1 MSTAFLP
8 LAYTVACAFV
18 LLSAF
23 RGMALA
29 FRRQSRTGD
38 RTGLKTTHP
47 ELIDENGFITQEE
60 LLVVHFGGLDGNSLS
75 VSSWRVDGDLMEV
88 LTAIAILPFV
98 AALAIGARQAER
110 EED

>member
-1 MSTAFLP
+1 MSTALLP
-8 LAYTVACAFV
+8 LAYTVACMFV

-29 FRRQSRTGD
+29 LRRQSRTGD

-47 ELIDENGFITQEE
+47 ELIDENGFITQEK
-60 LLVVHFGGLDGNSLS
+60 LLVVRFVGLDGNSLS
-75 VSSWRVDGDLMEV
+75 VSSWKVDGDFMEV